1 MKFRFEVELW
11 LPDECGPDAEF
22 VNKDWLDL
30 GPLYYGDK
38 HQEYGLTTVP
48 GSIRKVEE

>member
-1 MKFRFEVELW
+1 MTRYRFECVLEMDDDWDELTE
-11 LPDECGPDAEF
+11 DD
-22 VNKDWLDL
+22 LDL

-38 HQEYGLTTVP
+38 HMQWGLTTVP